1 MTTQGAAE
9 GRLKFLVCV
18 DDSKDCRVALKFAC
32 MRAKSTHARVALL
45 RVVAPPDF
53 QHWARVGEL
62 MQQERRQEAEV
73 LLQELAKEVNEITGS
88 MPSLHVREG
97 HKGEQVAALIEE
109 DPSINI
115 MVVGAAPE
123 DEGSNELVKWL
134 ASQVTMR
141 LRIPLLIVPGNMT
154 DQQLQSLA

>member
-1 MTTQGAAE
+1 MSGE
-9 GRLKFLVCV
+9 GTHDGILKFLVCV
-18 DDSKDCRVALKFAC
+18 DDNRDCRVALKFAC
-32 MRAKSTHARVALL
+32 MRAKSSGARLSLL
-45 RVVAPPDF
+45 RVVDPPDF

-62 MQQERRQEAEV
+62 MQAERRQEAEA
-73 LLQELAKEVNEITGS
+73 LLQELAKEVNDIAGT

-97 HKGEQVAALIEE
+97 HKGEQVVALIEE

-123 DEGSNELVKWL
+123 GEGSNDLVKWL
-134 ASQVTMR
+134 ASQVTKR